1 MLFGIIKCFKLIQL
15 IQFSRNSAKVK
26 IMASESSNQKDNNLN
41 QDTGGNSRDDS
52 FSDLSSFEN
61 RTIGGRFQGHLY
73 HVLPAAMKVVIQFV
87 LPALFTDFMG
97 LLEKEF
103 DNSCTVN
110 DSFSVTTHIQGR
122 SVTIKVI
129 EAKRTIEVSGPGH
142 KLWKDITFKR
152 IANTLFTRFIQNFSV
167 DFQSSINI
175 TNAQPQMTSTP
186 MVTRPGTIT
195 EPAVPPTVTPRLQG
209 TPMERQMAAILE
221 SLAYHSRMITSL
233 QEQLS
238 NLTTEVL
245 KLQQQ
250 PPVNKTM
257 ATTGKNLPA
266 ARERTFSVLSVE
278 SERSSIDSADNDDSQ
293 DVINV
298 QTPTLP
304 RSKSKPKK
312 LADKQNQDNSQ
323 RPQRPQKTKPKSKSK
338 TSEPSKGPNTLIIGD
353 SIINGI
359 NPKVL
364 KNTVHCNGISG
375 ATVETVREKLAV
387 YDLKNFVDVVI
398 YVGGNDISNGSSVEF
413 VESKYDQLLQYLKGA
428 NDEITITICTVCPR
442 RDADVTDL
450 NDILKTLGE
459 EYNAHVVEVEDYFCT
474 DGHPVKRYFS
484 NDQIHLSRSGIRRLL
499 DCIEKSTERISLV
512 DNYES
517 CSYGRSPVKN
527 KDNRRRRDNRA
538 ESQQQKTRNLHAS
551 GGRDRRTN
559 TSCVKCGETNHP
571 TFQCKHKTQIKC
583 HDCGF
588 LGHKQSKCPNK

>member
-1 MLFGIIKCFKLIQL
+1 MRSII
-15 IQFSRNSAKVK
+15 NN
-26 IMASESSNQKDNNLN
+26 ESSNQKDNNLN

-52 FSDLSSFEN
+52 FSDLSSFET

-103 DNSCTVN
+103 DKSCTVN
-110 DSFSVTTHIQGR
+110 DSFSVNTHIQGR
-122 SVTIKVI
+122 LVTIKVI

-175 TNAQPQMTSTP
+175 TNVQPQMTSTP

-250 PPVNKTM
+250 PPVNKTT

-278 SERSSIDSADNDDSQ
+278 SEHSSIDSADHDESQ
-293 DVINV
+293 DEINI

-312 LADKQNQDNSQ
+312 LADKQNQDNQQ
-323 RPQRPQKTKPKSKSK
+323 RPQRPQKTKPKSKP
-338 TSEPSKGPNTLIIGD
+338 SEVNATLRSQNTLIIGD

-359 NPKVL
+359 NSKGL
-364 KNTVHCNGISG
+364 KSTVHCNGISG
-375 ATVETVREKLAV
+375 ATVQTVHEKLTV
-387 YDLKNFVDVVI
+387 YDLKNFADVVI

-413 VESKYDQLLQYLKGA
+413 VESKYDQLLQYIKSA
-428 NDEITITICTVCPR
+428 NGDIKITICTVCPR
-442 RDADVTDL
+442 RDADVKDL
-450 NDILKTLGE
+450 NDILKTLGD

-474 DGHPVKRYFS
+474 DGNPVMRYYG
-484 NDQIHLSRSGIRRLL
+484 NDQIHLSKSGIRRLL

-517 CSYGRSPVKN
+517 CSYGRAPEKN
-527 KDNRRRRDNRA
+527 SDNKRRRFGAQRQR
-538 ESQQQKTRNLHAS
+538 QTTRNPRVS
-551 GGRDRRTN
+551 GGQDRKTN
-559 TSCVKCGETNHP
+559 TSCVKCGETNHS